1 MATPDAIVVA
11 AEAGAETNPLL
22 PASYDILWS
31 SVVFV
36 IIGLVFW
43 KRVLPVFTRVLD
55 ERTQAIEGGM
65 RRAEE
70 AQAEAARA
78 LEEYREQLA
87 EARAEGARIREDAR
101 EQGAAIVAEMRE
113 KASADSARITAAA
126 HQQIEAERQQAVVQ
140 LRTEVGRLATDLASR
155 IVGESLEDEARQRR
169 VVDRFLADLET
180 AEPVSSGAGSA
191 PSAPRVEGA

>member
-1 MATPDAIVVA
+1 MATLDATVLA

-113 KASADSARITAAA
+113 KASTDAARITAAA

-140 LRTEVGRLATDLASR
+140 LRSEVGRLATDLASR

-180 AEPVSSGAGSA
+180 SEPVSSGAGSA
-191 PSAPRVEGA
+191 PPAPRVEGA